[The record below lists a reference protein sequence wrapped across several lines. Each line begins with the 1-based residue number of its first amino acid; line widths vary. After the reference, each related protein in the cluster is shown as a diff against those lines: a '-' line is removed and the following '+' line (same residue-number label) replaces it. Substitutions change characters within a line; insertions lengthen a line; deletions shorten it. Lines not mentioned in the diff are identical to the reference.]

1 MEPLVNMTSRDKSH
15 LKSSSDSE
23 GRKRKSRDRARS
35 KERGDVL
42 LEVKKLR
49 EADADGGKGTRE
61 DALERD
67 GAEATIQLR
76 DDDTGEQ
83 VGQKLKVGD
92 GQDEG
97 AAEERLSEASDSCH
111 TDSRILTSPS
121 SDSLDA
127 LEEDDLITCSS
138 SSTHPNTVAE
148 PRDCVRSPFQ
158 LHLHHDGQ
166 AQPHLLAPPPA
177 HSHPLIHLTAVSSRG
192 GGSCRRSGARSTSSQ
207 SPDVQTHS
215 GDLCSVDSS
224 LCFAELSRLADLLPS
239 PPEASEE
246 DEEDELRRRGNIQKE
261 ISLMEG
267 SESREGGVVDPP
279 QSLSPSSS
287 SSHKD
292 YVFNF
297 NQNDARCYYNLC
309 SNITPD
315 SARSPPR
322 PQPRDEGE
330 AREEEKVVEGGAEE
344 LDPIPILQPPPG
356 FGDSSSD
363 EEFFD
368 ARDGF
373 TSPEDLA
380 SGVVQRGALCL
391 SEQLIL
397 GSFEPQ

>member
-1 MEPLVNMTSRDKSH
+1 MEPLVNLTSRDNKPR

-49 EADADGGKGTRE
+49 EADADGGKESRE
-61 DALERD
+61 DASERD
-67 GAEATIQLR
+67 GAEAPIQLG
-76 DDDTGEQ
+76 DDNTGKQ
-83 VGQKLKVGD
+83 IGQKLKVGD
-92 GQDEG
+92 GEDEG

-111 TDSRILTSPS
+111 TDSRIFTSPS

-127 LEEDDLITCSS
+127 LEEDDLIACSS

-148 PRDCVRSPFQ
+148 PRDSPFQ

-177 HSHPLIHLTAVSSRG
+177 HAHPLIHVTAVSSRGG
-192 GGSCRRSGARSTSSQ
+192 GGSCRRSGARSTSSP

-215 GDLCSVDSS
+215 ADLCSVDGS

-246 DEEDELRRRGNIQKE
+246 DEEDELRRRGNVQRE
-261 ISLMEG
+261 TSLMEG
-267 SESREGGVVDPP
+267 RGSREGGVDPP
-279 QSLSPSSS
+279 QSLSPTSS

-297 NQNDARCYYNLC
+297 NQNDTRCYYNLC

-322 PQPRDEGE
+322 PQPRDKGE
-330 AREEEKVVEGGAEE
+330 VREEKVVEGGAEE

-380 SGVVQRGALCL
+380 SGVVQRGALCF
-391 SEQLIL
+391 SEQL
-397 GSFEPQ
+397 GSFETQ